1 MLTDPALPLALPLG
15 LSLPT
20 LLGVGGFLLYAGA
33 DIALCLRRLSSEGI
47 AFYLLNIAAAT
58 LIGVSLLYSF
68 NLGAFLT
75 ELFCLGTSV
84 LAVVLRL
91 RDRRGAAAHPAPTA
105 LTALRPP
112 RSRTL
117 QGARPMPGPANR
129 TPGRGLFPDRM
140 A

>member
-1 MLTDPALPLALPLG
+1 MLTDPALSAPFALG

-33 DIALCLRRLSSEGI
+33 DIALCLRRMSSEGI
-47 AFYLLNIAAAT
+47 VFYLFNIAAAVM
-58 LIGVSLLYSF
+58 IGISLLYSF

-75 ELFCLGTSV
+75 EIFCLATSV

-91 RDRRGAAAHPAPTA
+91 RDRRGTGTCGPVAIHD
-105 LTALRPP
+105 LRPP

-117 QGARPMPGPANR
+117 QGARPMPGPVHGK
-129 TPGRGLFPDRM
+129 PGRNLFPDRVI
-140 A
+140 

>member
-1 MLTDPALPLALPLG
+1 MLADPALPLVLPFGLALP
-15 LSLPT
+15 T
-20 LLGVGGFLLYAGA
+20 VLGVAGFVVYAGA

-75 ELFCLGTSV
+75 ELFCLGTSI

-91 RDRRGAAAHPAPTA
+91 RDRRNPPAAPGPVRLA
-105 LTALRPP
+105 
-112 RSRTL
+112 RTRAL
-117 QGARPMPGPANR
+117 QGARPMPGPP
-129 TPGRGLFPDRM
+129 PGPLRGPAGRSLCPDRM